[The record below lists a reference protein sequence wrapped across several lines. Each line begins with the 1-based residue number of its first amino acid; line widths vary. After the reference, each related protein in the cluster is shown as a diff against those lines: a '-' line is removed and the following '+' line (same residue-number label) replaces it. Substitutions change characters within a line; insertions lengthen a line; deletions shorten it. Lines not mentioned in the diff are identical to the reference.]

1 MVGHSHAIHTRH
13 FLRYVVS
20 NRDEIMNI
28 NITGQ
33 DMNLLAL
40 WGDIALIEGWNSVT
54 PFVVCRVYEKHGNTF
69 AECGKYHRN
78 KDDALADWKERATLW
93 GM

>member
-1 MVGHSHAIHTRH
+1 
-13 FLRYVVS
+13 
-20 NRDEIMNI
+20 MNI
-28 NITGQ
+28 NIHGQ

-40 WGDIALIEGWNSVT
+40 WGDIALIEGWNTVT

-69 AECGKYHRN
+69 AESGSYHRN